1 MISQPMTVYE
11 VVSLIVWTISSL
23 TVIISLFWVYRQTT
37 IFAKQTDYVARSLT
51 LSLSESLNSQSHEIG
66 RLFVE
71 YPELRPYFYDS
82 QTIDENHPHYA
93 RAEAV
98 AELILDI
105 FWTMSS
111 QAQRLEAGT
120 LGTAGGD
127 NLWQEFVVDSF
138 AESPILVKTLM
149 KRHNWYGPA
158 MIEQM
163 KAGLKRH
170 ELAKAA

>member
-11 VVSLIVWTISSL
+11 VISLIVWTVSSV
-23 TVIISLFWVYRQTT
+23 TVVVSLFWVYRQTS
-37 IFAKQTDYVARSLT
+37 IFAKQTEYVSRSLM

-71 YPELRPYFYDS
+71 YPELRPYFYNS
-82 QTIDENHPHYA
+82 RTIDEKDPLYP

-98 AELILDI
+98 ADLILDI

-111 QAQRLEAGT
+111 QAQRIETGT
-120 LGTAGGD
+120 LGTDGD
-127 NLWQEFVVDSF
+127 ANLWQEFLIDSF

-149 KRHNWYGPA
+149 KRQNWYGQA
-158 MIEQM
+158 LVEHME
-163 KAGLKRH
+163 AGLKRH
-170 ELAKAA
+170 TLSNVA